1 MSGPFYKILGVHEKA
16 TKDEIKKAYRNLSM
30 KHHPDK
36 NPGNTEA
43 VSKFQEINQAYETLG
58 DDQKREEYD
67 MMNKNPFMRM
77 NSQFG
82 DGMGMGMGMEVP
94 IDELLGA
101 FFGMGGMPGMPG
113 MPGMGGM
120 QGMPFG
126 MGRMPQ
132 GRNFHIFRNGVPVN
146 FDESLQKP
154 SPIIKNVTVDISLVL
169 TGTTMPIEIERWIVE
184 YDNKVFEKETVYLDI
199 PKGIDDNEIII
210 LREKGNVANERC
222 KGDIKIFIK
231 IENNTEFLRNGLDLK
246 IEKTI
251 SLKESLCG
259 FSFELKYING
269 KTYTLHNNKGN
280 IIPPEYVKIIPNMG
294 LTREGKTGNL
304 LIVFHI
310 EFPNVLSDEK
320 ISKLLEIL

>member
-1 MSGPFYKILGVHEKA
+1 
-16 TKDEIKKAYRNLSM
+16 
-30 KHHPDK
+30 
-36 NPGNTEA
+36 
-43 VSKFQEINQAYETLG
+43 
-58 DDQKREEYD
+58 
-67 MMNKNPFMRM
+67 
-77 NSQFG
+77 
-82 DGMGMGMGMEVP
+82 
-94 IDELLGA
+94 
-101 FFGMGGMPGMPG
+101 

-120 QGMPFG
+120 PFP

-132 GRNFHIFRNGVPVN
+132 GGIHIFRNGSMPVN
-146 FDESLQKP
+146 FEDALQKP
-154 SPIIKNVTVDISLVL
+154 SPIIKNITIDISLVL
-169 TGTTMPIEIERWIVE
+169 TGTTMPIEIERWIIE
-184 YDNKVFEKETVYLDI
+184 YGNKVFEKETVYLDI

-231 IENNTEFLRNGLDLK
+231 VENNTDFIRNGLDLK

-269 KTYTLHNNKGN
+269 KTYTLNNNKGN
-280 IIPPEYVKIIPNMG
+280 IIPPEYVKVIPNMG

-320 ISKLLEIL
+320 ISKLLETL